1 MTHQR
6 KSKKIFIYFF
16 LFFFLG
22 SIQNMNLNK
31 YNYANNNLIKV
42 SGLDET
48 ENKIL
53 IKKIKNL
60 NLENIFFTKKKEIYE
75 IIDNNSLV
83 ESFKIFKIYP
93 YTLDVK
99 IKKTDYLAKIIKE
112 KNIYII
118 GSNGKLL
125 KNKKYITELPFVF
138 GNPDINEFLEIKKKI
153 DKSKFSFDEI
163 KNLYFFPSKRWDL
176 DLKNDISLKLP
187 RDHIKDTLDHVFK
200 IMNERNFEK
209 ITSIDARI
217 NNQLIL
223 ND

>member
-1 MTHQR
+1 MHQR

-16 LFFFLG
+16 LLFIFG
-22 SIQNMNLNK
+22 SIQNLNLNFNSYK
-31 YNYANNNLIKV
+31 NKNLIKI
-42 SGLDET
+42 SGLEET

-53 IKKIKNL
+53 IKEIKNL
-60 NLENIFFTKKKEIYE
+60 NLENIFFMNRREINE
-75 IIDNNSLV
+75 IIKNNSLV

-93 YTLDVK
+93 NTLDIK
-99 IKKTDYLAKIIKE
+99 IEKTIYLAKISKE
-112 KNIYII
+112 KKIFII
-118 GSNGKLL
+118 GTNGKLL
-125 KNKKYITELPFVF
+125 KNQPYNNELPFIF
-138 GNPDINEFLEIKKKI
+138 GDPKINEFLEIKKII

-176 DLKNDISLKLP
+176 ELKNNIFLKLP
-187 RDHIKDTLDHVFK
+187 YENIGDTLDHVFK
-200 IMNERNFEK
+200 VMNEKKFKK